1 MLHPTLPVTG
11 NKHTLGIGW
20 TGSKRNKTLLIRK
33 PLMHPSPRHS
43 TYGSAILA
51 HLFRRRGDHIQNWFR
66 KEEGRGV
73 NALVPLQI
81 NSWYNTL
88 KNSSF
93 ANHHEKGKNYRCAQ
107 KSRAISSGACH
118 QE

>member
-20 TGSKRNKTLLIRK
+20 TGSKRNRSLLIRNA
-33 PLMHPSPRHS
+33 LMHPSPRHS

-51 HLFRRRGDHIQNWFR
+51 HLFRRRGDHIQNCFR

-73 NALVPLQI
+73 NALGRGSEVFCGGGHHRFCCERGDGFYGKGAS
-81 NSWYNTL
+81 NSG
-88 KNSSF
+88 
-93 ANHHEKGKNYRCAQ
+93 HESCV
-107 KSRAISSGACH
+107 
-118 QE
+118 

>member
-20 TGSKRNKTLLIRK
+20 TGSKRNRTLLIRM

-51 HLFRRRGDHIQNWFR
+51 HLFRRRGDHIQNCFR

-73 NALVPLQI
+73 NALGRGSGGFCGGDI
-81 NSWYNTL
+81 TD
-88 KNSSF
+88 F
-93 ANHHEKGKNYRCAQ
+93 AVGEVTDFMAREPAIQVTNLAY
-107 KSRAISSGACH
+107 SRG
-118 QE
+118 